1 MGGLLAFRVG
11 NYDNTA
17 EREQFRILCQQLKTH
32 YENSGEFC
40 VFVGNYNIGCE
51 LDALFIKKDAIISI
65 EFKNYGGCV
74 VANENG
80 EWTCNGRIIKGGS
93 RKTVLQQARINHST
107 VKKELKVLG
116 IDKNQIKDVPH
127 LIIFHQPIELENNLS
142 ATNKSWLHITDDNHF
157 VEKLDDITCPRT
169 DLDPLGI
176 VNLAE
181 LLNLNSFYLAEYSNA
196 NYEKPATSPK
206 QLAIFEDIK
215 NSNSNPTHA
224 LQESENSTI
233 NKQDSEEKNEEF
245 EIESEECDALKGF
258 VKQILS
264 SVLKISDA
272 IITVLDGYSSQSIYE
287 KYGITINKK
296 LLVKVESSGIGA
308 SCSKL
313 AKFIN
318 RDVRAINP
326 DVICWQEGDVIDERK
341 EDEPLPKDVNE
352 LPDSTSDKSTI
363 KFHKSKTIIP
373 HWLDLALFNHLSAVY
388 SPEYKKFEYNLD
400 IDSEDVKVY
409 LGTYFPR
416 SYAEAFCIFDDLFK
430 SRQYMEE
437 LKRVPVI
444 NILDYGCGTGGEI
457 IGLVVALS
465 KHISTSKTINIFA
478 FDGNNNAINA
488 LKNLIEIL
496 SSNVRHKISLTC
508 LNNTISCEE
517 DFQISGIPQCHFILN
532 SKMVCELISKKITN
546 GNCYYK
552 VAASLAKLLAGNGI
566 LYILDVTTKD
576 EHSNLFYP
584 QLMNQGLNNFVSQNK
599 EFSTLLPLACESWK
613 DCKDACFIQQ
623 TFIVSHSR
631 KSNDESRV
639 CYRLICK
646 QAVKKMFIPDDTL
659 IKGCTH
665 IIHPLKYKQNDAS
678 SICTKSTQGN
688 KEIDSYNIK
697 L

>member
-17 EREQFRILCQQLKTH
+17 EREQFRFLCQQLKTH
-32 YENSGEFC
+32 YEDSGEFC

-233 NKQDSEEKNEEF
+233 NKQDSEEKNEEL

-313 AKFIN
+313 TKFIN

-444 NILDYGCGTGGEI
+444 NILDYGCGTGGF
-457 IGLVVALS
+457 LHQ
-465 KHISTSKTINIFA
+465 KQSTF
-478 FDGNNNAINA
+478 
-488 LKNLIEIL
+488 
-496 SSNVRHKISLTC
+496 
-508 LNNTISCEE
+508 
-517 DFQISGIPQCHFILN
+517 
-532 SKMVCELISKKITN
+532 
-546 GNCYYK
+546 
-552 VAASLAKLLAGNGI
+552 
-566 LYILDVTTKD
+566 
-576 EHSNLFYP
+576 
-584 QLMNQGLNNFVSQNK
+584 
-599 EFSTLLPLACESWK
+599 LPLME
-613 DCKDACFIQQ
+613 I
-623 TFIVSHSR
+623 T
-631 KSNDESRV
+631 
-639 CYRLICK
+639 
-646 QAVKKMFIPDDTL
+646 M
-659 IKGCTH
+659 
-665 IIHPLKYKQNDAS
+665 PLMH
-678 SICTKSTQGN
+678 
-688 KEIDSYNIK
+688 
-697 L
+697 

>member
-552 VAASLAKLLAGNGI
+552 VADSLAKLLAGNGI